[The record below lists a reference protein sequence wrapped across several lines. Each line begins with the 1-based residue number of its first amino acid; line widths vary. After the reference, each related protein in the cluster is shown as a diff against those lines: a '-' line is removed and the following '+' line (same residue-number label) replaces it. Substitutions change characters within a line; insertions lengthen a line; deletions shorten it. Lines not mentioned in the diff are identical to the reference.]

1 MADEQ
6 EKQYIKNLKHNAFM
20 GTIAVCVVYGIIA
33 FLLILYVNLTEQ
45 GKGLYNELRPF
56 ALTFIFGTLFIII
69 VTTLLVLNWEPEQAK
84 KAKLNDVL
92 NNQFSCPDYYKLEDT
107 DETERNN
114 VLKYTSNIT
123 KDTWLDPNSNID
135 FNNYAITKH
144 DLIKTKCVYDD
155 KVYSSDTIGK
165 TDKYKYFPQTAGA
178 DSTDNAPT
186 AISLSSFLDDGLKS
200 NKDRN
205 DIKALAAFTGMYGG
219 YGTTYSS
226 SGSCNDIYSFNYKN
240 PYCTSDE
247 ATTSTGGTDIYDCG
261 KVYPEY
267 LAQLDAE
274 EYIRNNE
281 DGPKN
286 LHRCEWSKKCGIP
299 WSSAGC
305 G

>member
-84 KAKLNDVL
+84 KATLNDVL
-92 NNQFSCPDYYKLEDT
+92 NNQFSCPDYYKLT
-107 DETERNN
+107 ETETEEKNN
-114 VLKYTSNIT
+114 LLKYTSNIS
-123 KDTWLDPNSNID
+123 KDTWLDPNSKID
-135 FNNYAITKH
+135 FNNYAITNN
-144 DLIKTKCVYDD
+144 DLIKTKCVHDD
-155 KVYSSDTIGK
+155 KVYSDIISDTGK
-165 TDKYKYFPQTAGA
+165 YTYFPQTVDSA
-178 DSTDNAPT
+178 DEDPAAIRLTDLTTSGN
-186 AISLSSFLDDGLKS
+186 LKS

-219 YGTTYSS
+219 YGKTYSS
-226 SGSCNDIYSFNYKN
+226 SCGSSDSFNYQN
-240 PYCTSDE
+240 PYCISDE
-247 ATTSTGGTDIYDCG
+247 ATTHQTGKTDIYDCK